1 LCVTVDD
8 VVSVVTFAV
17 DAVVAPK
24 VPFITAP
31 VSVLLVNVSVVAL
44 PTKVS
49 VAAGSV
55 KVVVPATAV
64 ACNVVVPDVEPEI
77 STALGFRDTVVAM
90 IDSFIH
96 QIVSAFRKTS
106 RSCRSQHL
114 ALEVQ

>member
-1 LCVTVDD
+1 
-8 VVSVVTFAV
+8 VVTDAV
-17 DAVVAPK
+17 LGVVAPK
-24 VPFITAP
+24 VPFIAAP
-31 VSVLLVNVSVVAL
+31 VSVLLVSVSVVAL

-90 IDSFIH
+90 INSFIH
-96 QIVSAFRKTS
+96 QIVSAFKKTLK
-106 RSCRSQHL
+106 SCL
-114 ALEVQ
+114 LPLELPQMSIQSCFPH